1 MIHGVV
7 SNRAETSRV
16 FVSFFF
22 VVGIA
27 TSQTLPY
34 LLSSLSRSLF
44 IYIKNFYQERD
55 FFLYYLIVEK
65 IDLIIRKKE
74 KYELFK
80 ITSNLNLAIFLLKAN

>member
-1 MIHGVV
+1 MAWYKLVEYLY
-7 SNRAETSRV
+7 R
-16 FVSFFF
+16 FFF

-55 FFLYYLIVEK
+55 FFFDV
-65 IDLIIRKKE
+65 
-74 KYELFK
+74 
-80 ITSNLNLAIFLLKAN
+80 T